1 MIFHDF
7 SLDTRCARGERG
19 RRRGRRKEEERGRR
33 RRGRRKEEERGKK
46 KKGGKRES
54 VPLRRR

>member
-1 MIFHDF
+1 MILHDF

-33 RRGRRKEEERGKK
+33 RRGRRKEERGKK
-46 KKGGKRES
+46 KKGAKRES